1 MVLVEK
7 PLSELFW
14 DIFGKISTET
24 TIKLCKNNNE
34 ILQKQQQNPTHP
46 NLMNYANEKFAEN
59 HVLWCKTN
67 LNWIKN

>member
-24 TIKLCKNNNE
+24 TIKLFKNNNK
-34 ILQKQQQNPTHP
+34 IIQNNNKIPPIHILWFMLTKNLQKITFYDAKP
-46 NLMNYANEKFAEN
+46 
-59 HVLWCKTN
+59 
-67 LNWIKN
+67 I

>member
-24 TIKLCKNNNE
+24 TIKLFKDNNE
-34 ILQKQQQNPTHP
+34 IIQKQQQNPTHP
-46 NLMNYANEKFAEN
+46 HLMIYANEKFAEN
-59 HVLWCKTN
+59 HVL
-67 LNWIKN
+67 